1 MQTKQ
6 DFFSAIEKNKALL
19 NLLGVRQIG
28 LFGSF
33 VRGEATPKSD
43 VDVLVEFEKGQK
55 TFDNF
60 MRLNL
65 LLEEILQRDVELL
78 TCESLSPYIGPHI
91 LKEIEYAALL
101 S

>member
-6 DFFSAIEKNKALL
+6 DFFSAIEQNKVLL
-19 NLLGVRQIG
+19 SSLGVRQIG

-33 VRGEATPKSD
+33 VRGEAKPKSD

-65 LLEEILQRDVELL
+65 LLEELLQRDVELL
-78 TCESLSPYIGPHI
+78 TRESLSPYIGPHI

-101 S
+101 T